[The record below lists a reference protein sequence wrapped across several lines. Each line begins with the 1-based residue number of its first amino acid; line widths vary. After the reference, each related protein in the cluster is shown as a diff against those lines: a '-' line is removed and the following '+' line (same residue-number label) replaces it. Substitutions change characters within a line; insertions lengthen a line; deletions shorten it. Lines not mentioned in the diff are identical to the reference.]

1 MIRGDVYWHKFKEPD
16 KTRPVLILTRNEA
29 IPEFDSI
36 TVIPTTTTVRN
47 VLSQVILT
55 EEDGMKEICVLNLD
69 WIQTISKNRLGSYI
83 THLSEERMQEVF
95 EAMKFAFGFDK

>member
-36 TVIPTTTTVRN
+36 TVVPTTTTIRN
-47 VLSQVILT
+47 VLSQVLLT
-55 EEDGMKEICVLNLD
+55 EEDGMKEVCVLNLD
-69 WIQTISKNRLGSYI
+69 WIQTIPKNKLGSCI